1 MSKVISAGELEQNE
15 RIEQNIR
22 DNSDENGLMTIDMD
36 SDEFQDIF
44 EDRDPFEFI

>member
-15 RIEQNIR
+15 RIMQNIK
-22 DNSDENGLMTIDMD
+22 DNSDQGGLITLNMD